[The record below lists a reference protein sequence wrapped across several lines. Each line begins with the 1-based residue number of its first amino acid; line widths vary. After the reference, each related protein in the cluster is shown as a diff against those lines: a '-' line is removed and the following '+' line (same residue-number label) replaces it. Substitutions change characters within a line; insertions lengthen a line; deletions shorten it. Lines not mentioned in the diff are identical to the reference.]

1 MPADYLMQMA
11 SITGKLKLVEKDIDI
26 LLEIIRTCGSQP
38 FLVKIGHSVIASILL
53 RYCNKI
59 IFIILALSEL
69 NLVHV
74 QLITP

>member
-1 MPADYLMQMA
+1 MQMA
-11 SITGKLKLVEKDIDI
+11 AITGKLKLVEKDMDI

-38 FLVKIGHSVIASILL
+38 ILVAIGDRVVASILL

-59 IFIILALSEL
+59 ITIILALSEL
-69 NLVHV
+69 NLVQA